1 MEDLARRLLERINAS
16 RLQDRLFTMVSI
28 PSLTGDA
35 RAVAEYYA
43 GLLSDIGLPAEL
55 RPLEG
60 RPNSPGVVARRQGNG
75 NAPSLQLAGHLDTI
89 HTPHADPHIENG
101 RIYGRGSNDMK
112 SGLAAIA
119 ETAQI
124 LAESDVRL
132 PGDLLVTAYDLHE
145 HPVGHGEGVFDLID
159 AGFVGDGV
167 LVAEGPRDELA
178 IAGKGLT
185 SFEIELHSPAG
196 SPHEL
201 TITPGIA
208 NPFHAAVELGRR
220 LIDFGEELKRQ
231 KIDLLGTETIFLSS
245 IHGGDFFNRLP
256 GSAIIGGTRRF
267 APGRGFDAIREE
279 LQAIA
284 DRIVTGTELTARVT
298 LDPVREGFRQSDQ
311 TRLIKAVQQAHRQ
324 LHGQEIRLTGQ
335 LFGADNEFFINR
347 AGVPAV
353 CMGVGLERAHADVEY
368 IDIDD
373 LVDLS
378 KKILLSTLIY
388 FELVCE

>member
-1 MEDLARRLLERINAS
+1 MEELAHRLLDRIDAS
-16 RLQDRLFTMVSI
+16 RLQDRLFMMVSI

-35 RAVAEYYA
+35 RAMAEYYA
-43 GLLSDIGLPAEL
+43 GLLNDIGLPAEL
-55 RPLEG
+55 WPLEG
-60 RPNSPGVVARRQGNG
+60 HSDSPGVVARRQGNG
-75 NAPSLQLAGHLDTI
+75 SAPSLQLAGHLDTI
-89 HTPHADPHIENG
+89 HTHHADPHIENG

-119 ETAQI
+119 ETVQI
-124 LAESDVRL
+124 LTESDLPL
-132 PGDLLVTAYDLHE
+132 PGELLVTAYDLHE

-159 AGFVGDGV
+159 AGIFSDGV

-185 SFEIELHSPAG
+185 SFEIEIHSPAG

-201 TITPGIA
+201 TVTPDIA

-220 LIDFGEELKRQ
+220 LIDFGTKLERQ
-231 KIDLLGTETIFLSS
+231 EVDLLGTETIFLSS
-245 IHGGDFFNRLP
+245 VHGGDFYNRLP
-256 GSAIIGGTRRF
+256 GSVVIGGTRRF

-284 DRIVTGTELTARVT
+284 DKVVAGNELTARVT

-311 TRLIKAVQQAHRQ
+311 SWLIRAVRKAHRH
-324 LHGQEIRLTGQ
+324 LYDQEIPLTGQ

-368 IDIDD
+368 VDVDD

-378 KKILLSTLIY
+378 KKMLLSTLIY
-388 FELVCE
+388 FELV